1 MHLEALTSCENSIIF
16 EIRNSRQ
23 VYSASAQQKNSED
36 TETYVNLVLV
46 WRLFLSSLEKV
57 FSTLLK
63 QRSSFE
69 MNLRLICPSAE
80 KVQNHLSFFAP
91 AGRTC
96 GEKISKGNV
105 AFTSRHFMQR
115 ENWLISRCGKG
126 Y

>member
-1 MHLEALTSCENSIIF
+1 MTF
-16 EIRNSRQ
+16 
-23 VYSASAQQKNSED
+23 VFKFT
-36 TETYVNLVLV
+36 TEGI
-46 WRLFLSSLEKV
+46 

-80 KVQNHLSFFAP
+80 KVQNYLTFFAP

-115 ENWLISRCGKG
+115 GNWLISRCGKG